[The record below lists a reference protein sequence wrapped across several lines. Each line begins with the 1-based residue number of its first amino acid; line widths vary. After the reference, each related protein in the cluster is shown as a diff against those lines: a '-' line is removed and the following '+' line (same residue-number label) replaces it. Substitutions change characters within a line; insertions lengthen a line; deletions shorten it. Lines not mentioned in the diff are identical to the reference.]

1 MTRWIL
7 LTALLL
13 ATTVLPSCYR
23 HPDLGPLVDRE
34 LEAPQEVQ
42 GLTISGP
49 ATFYENG
56 GLHSALLH
64 REDTLFGHVF
74 PAGSRITLRPDST
87 LNWTFLA
94 HDAPLEGIL
103 CRGHGHD
110 YMNAFH
116 PNGRL
121 RLAWLADDQVV
132 QGVPCMGSS
141 FWRDTFGGGV
151 GVYFA
156 TNGRL
161 IKAKLSEDVNIQGVA
176 FEKGDHVRFDSL
188 GVLLTDVDP

>member
-1 MTRWIL
+1 VEI
-7 LTALLL
+7 
-13 ATTVLPSCYR
+13 
-23 HPDLGPLVDRE
+23 
-34 LEAPQEVQ
+34 Q
-42 GLTISGP
+42 GLSVSGDV
-49 ATFYENG
+49 TFFEG
-56 GLHSALLH
+56 GALYTAFLA

-116 PNGRL
+116 PSGRL
-121 RLAWLADDQVV
+121 RLAWLAGDQVV
-132 QGVPCMGSS
+132 QGVPCMGAS
-141 FWRDTFGGGV
+141 FWRDAFGGGV
-151 GVYFA
+151 GVHFA

-161 IKAKLSEDVNIQGVA
+161 IKAKLSEDVVIQGVA
-176 FEKGDHVRFDSL
+176 FDKGDHVRFDSL
-188 GVLLTDVDP
+188 GVLIRQ